1 VISGRPVA
9 SCTAPGDA
17 SSMRASTFPSGDALV
32 PVRGGRLRVVVRRS
46 VGATSAGPPLL
57 LVNGIGAPLELL
69 DPFVAALPVDREVI
83 RFDPPGIGGSPE
95 TSLPYHLTT
104 FAPVV
109 GDLARALGHDRVDLL
124 GYSWGGQLAQ
134 QVAIAR
140 PALVRRL
147 VLIGT
152 ATGALSVPASPRVLA
167 RFLVPRVPSD
177 PAAAVRVAADLYGG
191 SVRTHPERAAAALTL
206 IGESLR
212 NHRRGYD
219 QQLAAVAGWT
229 SLPLLR
235 LVRARTLVVAGD
247 DDPIVPRANAALLR
261 LGIPD
266 ARLHRHPGGHLA
278 IVTEAEELAAVVEE
292 FLAA

>member
-1 VISGRPVA
+1 MS
-9 SCTAPGDA
+9 
-17 SSMRASTFPSGDALV
+17 ASTFRSDDTLV
-32 PVRGGRLRVVVRRS
+32 SVRGRRLRVVVRRAS
-46 VGATSAGPPLL
+46 GTSAGPPLL

-69 DPFVAALPVDREVI
+69 DPFVAALPGDREVI

-95 TSLPYHLTT
+95 APLPYHLTT
-104 FAPVV
+104 LAPLV
-109 GDLARALGHDRVDLL
+109 GDVVRALGHDRVDLL

-134 QVAIAR
+134 QLAIVR

-147 VLIGT
+147 VLMGT
-152 ATGALSVPASPRVLA
+152 STGVLSVPANPRVLA

-177 PAAAVRVAADLYGG
+177 PAAAVRVAANLYGG
-191 SVRTHPERAAAALTL
+191 TVRTHPERAAAALLL

-212 NHRRGYD
+212 SHRRGYD
-219 QQLAAVAGWT
+219 QQLTAMAGWT

-235 LVRARTLVVAGD
+235 LIRARTLVVAGD
-247 DDPIVPRANAALLR
+247 DDPIVPRANAPLLR

-278 IVTEAEELAAVVEE
+278 IVTEAEELASVVER
-292 FLAA
+292 FLAAP